1 MLDDILCK
9 TKKYSLFIDI
19 SKYDEAIQKA
29 INNFETE
36 VEKIKIHKM
45 QKENNLKETL
55 KAINND
61 LLLLKSAV
69 QNG

>member
-1 MLDDILCK
+1 M
-9 TKKYSLFIDI
+9 DI